1 MNRISV
7 LFYLKKSK
15 MVADGTAPLY
25 MRVTVDELRIELSA
39 KYFIDPV
46 KWSQGAG
53 KVIGN
58 TEEARKLNTY
68 VRNMEQEVYE
78 AHRQL
83 IQEGKVITAETL
95 KNKLLGKKE
104 PIRSLIAIFQEHN
117 MQVATLVG
125 QEYAPSTLTRYKT
138 TLKHCMEFL
147 KWKFHVKDID
157 VKDINHEFITSFEF
171 YLRSVRKC
179 CNNSAVKYIK
189 NFKKVIR
196 ICIANSWINKDPFVN
211 YKSKVREVKRDY
223 LSEEELEKIS
233 QKRFVS
239 DRLNQVRDI
248 FLFSCFTGLAYA
260 DVKKLKRSEINV
272 GVDGGKWIFTSR
284 QKTETAS
291 RIPLLPFTLQLLERY
306 KDHPQCVIK
315 DRVLPVPSN
324 QKMNAYL
331 KEIADICGITKQ
343 FTFHIARHT
352 FATTVTLSNGV
363 PIESVS
369 KMLGHTNLRT
379 TQHYAK
385 ILDKKVGDDMKIL
398 HDKFSSFNSVTSETP
413 KKML

>member
-1 MNRISV
+1 
-7 LFYLKKSK
+7 
-15 MVADGTAPLY
+15 MVADGTASLY
-25 MRVTVDELRIELSA
+25 MRLTVDELRIELSA

-68 VRNMEQEVYE
+68 LRNLEQEVYE

-83 IQEGKVITAETL
+83 IQEGKLITTETL

-104 PIRSLIAIFQEHN
+104 QIRSLIATFQEHN

-138 TLKHCMEFL
+138 TLKHAVEFL
-147 KWKFHVKDID
+147 KWKYQVKDID

-179 CNNSAVKYIK
+179 SNNSAVKYIK

-196 ICIANSWINKDPFVN
+196 ICIANNWINKDPFVN

-239 DRLNQVRDI
+239 DRLDQVRDI

-385 ILDKKVGDDMKIL
+385 ILDKKVSDDMKIL
-398 HDKFSSFNSVTSETP
+398 HGKFSSFNSVASEAPEHTIRNS
-413 KKML
+413 KVTK